1 MYMATNLE
9 IEKKYIIAYPD
20 ESYLMSIPKCNCT
33 EIEQIYL
40 VSEEGV
46 SERIRKRGANG
57 EYKYY
62 HTIKRRINAYVR
74 EEDEKEI
81 TLGEY
86 NLLRQRA
93 NPALNVIQKKRYV
106 IPYKGYNM
114 EIDVFPFWDRQA
126 YLEVELDNTNEIPPI
141 PDYINCMCD
150 VTNNDE
156 YTNRA
161 LASKI
166 PDQIL

>member
-1 MYMATNLE
+1 MYMAVNLE

-20 ESYLMSIPKCNCT
+20 ENYLLTVPKCNCT

-40 VSEEGV
+40 LSDEGV
-46 SERIRKRGANG
+46 SERIRKRGADG
-57 EYKYY
+57 KYKYY

-74 EEDEKEI
+74 EEDEREI
-81 TLGEY
+81 TSSEY
-86 NLLRQRA
+86 NELRKRA
-93 NPALNVIQKKRYV
+93 NPNLNVIFKKRYV

-126 YLEVELDNTNEIPPI
+126 YLEVELGKATEIPPI
-141 PDYINCMCD
+141 PDYIKCMCD

-161 LASKI
+161 LAEKI
-166 PDQIL
+166 PEQIL